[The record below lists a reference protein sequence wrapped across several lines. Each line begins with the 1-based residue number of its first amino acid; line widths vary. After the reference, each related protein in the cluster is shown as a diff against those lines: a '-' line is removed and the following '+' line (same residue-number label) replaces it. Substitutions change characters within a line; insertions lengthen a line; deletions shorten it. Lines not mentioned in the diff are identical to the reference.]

1 MSDAA
6 IFAIIFVA
14 FFILRFVAGTVFFLV
29 LLPDG
34 DRCPNCNA
42 VTLRVKSRV
51 WNLLLP
57 WFRTSWC
64 YACGWEGLLRHGPLS
79 PAAETTELTKKS

>member
-14 FFILRFVAGTVFFLV
+14 FFILRFIAATVFFLV

-42 VTLRVKSRV
+42 ITIRVKSPL
-51 WNLLLP
+51 WNLVLP

-79 PAAETTELTKKS
+79 PAAQTPELTKKS